1 MVKNTKKAMY
11 EKFYYFSEAPFG
23 LSPDPRFLYMA
34 PSHFEA
40 YSAMLSGI
48 RERKGITIITGPPG
62 IGKTTLAYALLN
74 DLDEKIKSSF
84 IYFTNVTFEQL
95 LRKILLDLGIPEEDA
110 DLFGHMQKFFQ
121 YLSDRLAHNETVAI
135 VIDEA
140 QGLKATVL
148 NDLLRLSTRPQASSK
163 ILQLILIGQPEF
175 ERTLDSKE
183 LQDLRDKT
191 SVRRQIRPLNREES
205 KAYVDYR
212 LKMVGSAS
220 MSIFTPD
227 ALSLICELGGGIPRL
242 INMVCD
248 TALAIGYSNSA
259 PTIDGKTVK
268 KAAGDLGH
276 LSLGG
281 APEPRRARPAAK
293 LEKSDRPNRLLRPW
307 YAILG
312 AAILAVLVVVFLGPW
327 SRQEVPHRK
336 EPLQPT
342 PGQEERKEASV
353 PMKPTPGQ
361 EERKEASV
369 PTKVIAR
376 KGSTLTSLS
385 EESYGVAN
393 PTILDRI
400 LEANPEITDVDRI
413 EVNQEITIPP
423 ISEEMFLIKSPDGS
437 FKIHIET
444 SKDTR
449 VARLLKN
456 ESALGGK
463 KVEFAPRRVSPRQ
476 TWYRILAGP
485 FSTKEEGLDTIRSL
499 EKKGLMPGL
508 ASRTR

>member
-1 MVKNTKKAMY
+1 MY
-11 EKFYYFSEAPFG
+11 EKFYGFSEAPFG
-23 LSPDPRFLYMA
+23 ISPDPRFLYLA

-40 YSAMLSGI
+40 YSAMLSCI
-48 RERKGITIITGPPG
+48 KEKKGITIITGPPG
-62 IGKTTLAYALLN
+62 IGKTTLANALIK

-84 IYFTNVTFEQL
+84 VYFTRVNFEQL
-95 LRKILLDLGIPEEDA
+95 LRNVLRDLGIPADEQ
-110 DLFGHMQKFFQ
+110 DLFGHMQRLFL
-121 YLSDRLAHNETVAI
+121 YLSDKLAHDETVAL

-140 QGLKATVL
+140 QALEATVL
-148 NDLLRLSTRPQASSK
+148 NDLLRLTTRPQASSK
-163 ILQLILIGQPEF
+163 VLQIVLIGQPEF
-175 ERTLDSKE
+175 EKTLDSKE
-183 LQDLRDKT
+183 LLDLRDKT

-205 KAYVDYR
+205 KAYVDHR
-212 LKMVGSAS
+212 LKLVGSAS
-220 MSIFTPD
+220 INIFTPD
-227 ALSLICELGGGIPRL
+227 ALSLICELGAGIPRL

-248 TALAIGYSNSA
+248 TALAIGYSESA
-259 PTIDGKTVK
+259 PMIDGKTVK

-312 AAILAVLVVVFLGPW
+312 AAILAVLVVVFLGLW

-336 EPLQPT
+336 ESLQPT
-342 PGQEERKEASV
+342 PGQEERKEARV
-353 PMKPTPGQ
+353 PMKPSLVQQERQ
-361 EERKEASV
+361 EERKEVSV

-376 KGSTLTSLS
+376 HGSTLTRLA
-385 EESYGVAN
+385 EESYRVVN
-393 PTILDRI
+393 PTILDLI
-400 LEANPEITDVDRI
+400 MDTNPKIVDVDRI

-423 ISEEMFLIKSPDGS
+423 ISEEMFLIQSSDGT

-449 VARLLKN
+449 AARLLRN
-456 ESALGGK
+456 ESVLGGK
-463 KVEFAPRRVSPRQ
+463 KVEFVPRRVSPRQ

>member
-1 MVKNTKKAMY
+1 MY
-11 EKFYYFSEAPFG
+11 EKFYNFSEAPFG

-95 LRKILLDLGIPEEDA
+95 LRKILLDLGIPEQDA

-163 ILQLILIGQPEF
+163 ILQLILTGQPEF

-205 KAYVDYR
+205 KAYVDHR

-293 LEKSDRPNRLLRPW
+293 PEKSDRQNRLLRPW

-312 AAILAVLVVVFLGPW
+312 AAILAVLVVVFLGLW
-327 SRQEVPHRK
+327 SRQEVPHQK
-336 EPLQPT
+336 ESLQPT
-342 PGQEERKEASV
+342 PGQEERKEAR
-353 PMKPTPGQ
+353 GL
-361 EERKEASV
+361 
-369 PTKVIAR
+369 TKVIAR
-376 KGSTLTSLS
+376 QGSTLTSLA
-385 EESYGVAN
+385 EESYRVVN
-393 PTILDRI
+393 PTILDLI
-400 LEANPEITDVDRI
+400 MDANPKIVDVDRI

-423 ISEEMFLIKSPDGS
+423 ISEEMFLIQSSDGT

-449 VARLLKN
+449 AARLLRN
-456 ESALGGK
+456 ESVLGGK

-499 EKKGLMPGL
+499 EKKNLMAGL